1 MSKNRD
7 EQKKRQRENRRL
19 KRFAAAKERQLDARN
34 AFGIVDETPYQAV
47 LNIINSNK
55 TKEG

>member
-19 KRFAAAKERQLDARN
+19 KRVSQAKERQLDKIN
-34 AFGIVDETPYQAV
+34 AFGIIDETPYQAV
-47 LNIINSNK
+47 MNIINSKN
-55 TKEG
+55 KEG

>member
-19 KRFAAAKERQLDARN
+19 KRVSRAKERQLDKKN

-47 LNIINSNK
+47 NNIINSK